1 MNLLIRAFI
10 IYYIFSTIV
19 LGDEVKVFDFTDKE
33 LSGLEVRKVRG
44 ADNKTIY
51 TVGSNDN
58 GNFFKAVADN
68 AASGL
73 GKELKIDLNKTPFI
87 NITWKIE
94 KDLAGIK
101 ENTKKGHDFAA
112 RVFAIKKTGAT
123 PLSNRAIN
131 YVFSS
136 NNEIGFNS
144 PSPYTK
150 KSIDNVLSSTKNNF
164 DEWITVKANVKE
176 DFKKFHDLDVNELDG
191 LAIMSDTDNSKMKA
205 IAYYQNIY
213 FSSDQLNLKNF
224 FKKLLNKDRIT
235 ATITSSNG
243 FA

>member
-1 MNLLIRAFI
+1 MNLLIKFI
-10 IYYIFSTIV
+10 ITLIAIANTSFAN
-19 LGDEVKVFDFTDKE
+19 EVVVFDFKHDEISK
-33 LSGLEVRKVRG
+33 LEVRKVRG

-51 TVGSNDN
+51 TLGSNEN
-58 GNFFKAVADN
+58 GNFLKAVAEN

-73 GKELKIDLNKTPFI
+73 GKQLKIDLNKTPFI
-87 NITWKIE
+87 NITWKVE

-112 RVFAIKKTGAT
+112 RVFVIKKTGAT

-150 KSIDNVLSSTKNNF
+150 KSIDNVLSSTKQNLN
-164 DEWITVKANVKE
+164 EWVTVKANVKE
-176 DFKKFHDLDVNELDG
+176 DFKKFH
-191 LAIMSDTDNSKMKA
+191 
-205 IAYYQNIY
+205 
-213 FSSDQLNLKNF
+213 NL
-224 FKKLLNKDRIT
+224 RC
-235 ATITSSNG
+235 
-243 FA
+243 

>member
-1 MNLLIRAFI
+1 MNFLFKIFI
-10 IYYIFSTIV
+10 ICIFSSNTI
-19 LGDEVKVFDFTDKE
+19 LANEVKVFNFTEQE
-33 LSGLEVRKVRG
+33 LSELAIRKVRG

-51 TVGSNDN
+51 TVGSNEN
-58 GNFFKAVADN
+58 GNFLKAIADN

-73 GKELKIDLNKTPFI
+73 GKEVIIDLNKTPFI

-94 KDLAGIK
+94 KDLPGIK

-112 RVFAIKKTGAT
+112 RVFAVKKTGAT

-136 NNEIGFNS
+136 NNKIGFNS

-150 KSIDNVLSSTKNNF
+150 KSIDNVLSSTQNNLN
-164 DEWITVKANVKE
+164 EWITVKANVKE
-176 DFKKFHDLDVNELDG
+176 DFKKFHDLDVNTLDG

-205 IAYYQNIY
+205 VAYYQNIY
-213 FSSDQLNLKNF
+213 FSAK
-224 FKKLLNKDRIT
+224 
-235 ATITSSNG
+235 
-243 FA
+243 